1 MRRSALDLMQ
11 LREAITFF
19 LRVRIL
25 EARPGTAQNT
35 AYQLRMLC
43 LYFGDREVASIT
55 LEEILEYIRHLK
67 RRGLKPNTLVAPCA
81 YLRKFFR
88 YLAAHGYTRVNANL
102 IPLPKPELKPARVAT
117 EEAYRS
123 LLGAIPDTGRP
134 FDVRN
139 QCLLNF
145 LWDTGA
151 RIGEIVSLDISQTD
165 LERMRAVISTEKSR
179 GRRPFREIF
188 WKRETNEHLRQWLD
202 ARRRTGLL
210 LDSDALFICIGG
222 HNAGKR
228 LTGHGAREVL
238 RRLSAKAGLPTVNAH
253 SFRHRM
259 GHHIINQGGSPVD
272 VMNILGH
279 SSLDP
284 SGTYTMMVDRELEE
298 RYRKFRA
305 GFGSGS

>member
-1 MRRSALDLMQ
+1 MQ

>member
-1 MRRSALDLMQ
+1 MQ

-35 AYQLRMLC
+35 AYQLRALC
-43 LYFGDREVASIT
+43 LYLGDRDVASIT
-55 LEEILEYIRHLK
+55 LEDILEYICYLK

-117 EEAYRS
+117 EEAYRT
-123 LLGAIPDTGRP
+123 LLAAIPDSGRP

-139 QCLLNF
+139 RCLLNF

-151 RIGEIVSLDISQTD
+151 RIGEIIALDTSQTD

-188 WKRETNEHLRQWLD
+188 WMRETNEHLREWLD
-202 ARRRTGLL
+202 ARGRIGLV
-210 LDSDALFICIGG
+210 LDEAALFLCIGG

-228 LTGHGAREVL
+228 LSGHGTREIL

-259 GHHIINQGGSPVD
+259 GHHIIKQGGSTVD

-279 SSLDP
+279 SNLDR
-284 SGTYTMMVDRELEE
+284 SAIYTMMTDRELEE

-305 GFGSGS
+305 GFGHGS